1 MEGMVGIFEGKES
14 KGAGEKD
21 KVTDELY
28 RQIGQLKVENEW
40 LKKNLERLGVKE
52 KRGLIESDNRE
63 ISVRRQCELIG
74 INRSNVYCEPVV
86 VVVTEATVRLM
97 NRVDE
102 IFTEYPFLGADV
114 YKRR

>member
-40 LKKNLERLGVKE
+40 LKKK
-52 KRGLIESDNRE
+52 SRE
-63 ISVRRQCELIG
+63 IGS
-74 INRSNVYCEPVV
+74 
-86 VVVTEATVRLM
+86 
-97 NRVDE
+97 
-102 IFTEYPFLGADV
+102 
-114 YKRR
+114 